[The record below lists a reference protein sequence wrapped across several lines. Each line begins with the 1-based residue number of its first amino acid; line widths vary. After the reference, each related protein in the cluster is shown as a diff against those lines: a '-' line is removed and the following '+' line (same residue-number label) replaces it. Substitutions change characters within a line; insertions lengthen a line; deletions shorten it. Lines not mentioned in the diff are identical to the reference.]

1 MRSKAIRDLVQL
13 SDNDLFVQ
21 ISIGYE
27 QVLKNAIRINRDAES
42 LRKQKRPNGCRI
54 LSGMAEEE
62 AAKCLILVDAVR
74 CPRNPPKILTQ
85 QLSRFNDHLAK
96 GLYAEACC
104 WNPSDFQEF
113 SSYVDNERREYYLDG
128 PNDIDWFFRNRIL
141 SNREETIYVD
151 YVAGDDGNHFWLTP
165 SENKFLLPE
174 TLESLSLAKA
184 FSDAGC
190 ATPKALQVIADFWRP
205 IAMKPNFSW
214 MELRDLNLQTLKTL
228 EGKGLVKGQ
237 PQTVYSTIIELWPFP
252 MFSLDLRMIKGNEA
266 ELQEIQ
272 EKWFPFM

>member
-1 MRSKAIRDLVQL
+1 MRPKAIRDLVQL
-13 SDNDLFVQ
+13 SDKDLFAQ

-27 QVLKNAIRINRDAES
+27 QVLRNAFRITRDAEP

-74 CPRNPPKILTQ
+74 CPRNPPEILSQ

-96 GLYAEACC
+96 GLYAEACY
-104 WNPSDFQEF
+104 WKPSDFQEF
-113 SSYVDNERREYYLDG
+113 SSYVDNERREFYLDG
-128 PNDIDWFFRNRIL
+128 PNDIDWIFRNRIL

-151 YVAGDDGNHFWLTP
+151 YVAGDDGKHSWLTP
-165 SENKFLLPE
+165 SEDKFLLPE
-174 TLESLSLAKA
+174 TPESLSLAKA

-190 ATPKALQVIADFWRP
+190 ATPEALQVIADFWRP
-205 IAMKPNFSW
+205 IVMKPDFVW
-214 MELRDLNLQTLKTL
+214 VELRELNYQTLKML
-228 EGKGLVKGQ
+228 EEKGLVKEQ
-237 PQTVYSTIIELWPFP
+237 PQAVYSTIVELWPFP

-266 ELQEIQ
+266 ELREIQ